1 MTLSKEGR
9 TIMLSAAAIAVA
21 VTAVAFMFMPLYL
34 SWAVAVLAVIFILF
48 IVRFFRLPAEMRLSD
63 DDKVFS
69 PAYGKVVVVERTY
82 EEEYFKCDM
91 MQVSVFM
98 SIWDIHANWFPVG
111 GIVRYFRHHH
121 GKYMVAWHP
130 KSSTDNERTTTVIES
145 EHATVMFRQVAGILA
160 KRIVSYAEEGHRYA
174 QNERCGFIKFGSR
187 LDIFLPLSAEITVR
201 IGDKVEGARSVIARF
216 KQEA

>member
-9 TIMLSAAAIAVA
+9 TIMLSALALCIAAGALA
-21 VTAVAFMFMPLYL
+21 LMFIPSPF
-34 SWAVAVLAVIFILF
+34 SWAVVVLAVLFLAF
-48 IVRFFRLPAEMRLSD
+48 IVRFFRLPVDRHITD
-63 DDKVFS
+63 DDAVYS
-69 PAYGKVVVVERTY
+69 PAYGTVVVIERTY

-98 SIWDIHANWFPVG
+98 SVWNIHANWFPVG

-145 EHATVMFRQVAGILA
+145 KHATVMFRQIAGILA
-160 KRIVSYAEEGHRYA
+160 KRIVSYAEEGRSVG

-187 LDIFLPLSAEITVR
+187 LDVFLPLDTDITVR
-201 IGDKVEGARSVIARF
+201 LGDKVKGARSVIARF
-216 KQEA
+216 N

>member
-9 TIMLSAAAIAVA
+9 TIMLSALALSVA
-21 VTAVAFMFMPLYL
+21 VGALALMFVPSPL
-34 SWAVAVLAVIFILF
+34 SWAVVVLAVLFLSF
-48 IVRFFRLPAEMRLSD
+48 IVRFFRLPADKLMVD
-63 DDKVFS
+63 DDAVYS
-69 PAYGKVVVVERTY
+69 PAYGKVVVIERTY

-98 SIWDIHANWFPVG
+98 SVWNIHANWFPVG

-130 KSSTDNERTTTVIES
+130 KSSTDNERTTTVVES
-145 EHATVMFRQVAGILA
+145 KHAVVMFRQVAGILA
-160 KRIVSYAEEGHRYA
+160 KRIVSYAEEGRSYR

-187 LDIFLPLSAEITVR
+187 VDVFLPLDTEITVR
-201 IGDKVEGARSVIARF
+201 IGDKVKGARSVIARF
-216 KQEA
+216 N